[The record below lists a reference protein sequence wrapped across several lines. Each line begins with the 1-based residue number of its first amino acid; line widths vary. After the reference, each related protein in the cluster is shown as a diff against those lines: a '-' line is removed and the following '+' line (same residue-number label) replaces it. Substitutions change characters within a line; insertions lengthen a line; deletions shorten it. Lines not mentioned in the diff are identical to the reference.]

1 MKIGCNN
8 YANNNCDYAVAFDFV
23 IGRDAVSKTFG
34 NLAIEKDDG
43 AAGDQNNKSNNHP
56 CYTERPVDFHK
67 GIIAQFQITGL
78 LTKLSVYI
86 IIICIDTG
94 VVWYFE
100 S

>member
-1 MKIGCNN
+1 MKIGGNN

-23 IGRDAVSKTFG
+23 VGRDAVSKTFG

-67 GIIAQFQITGL
+67 GIIAYQSWLFYAENS
-78 LTKLSVYI
+78 LTISLNGSI
-86 IIICIDTG
+86 RSSG
-94 VVWYFE
+94 W